1 MVKALKI
8 DVMWKKIL
16 RYRERA
22 FEKIYR
28 NLEEYE
34 VSLHYSESIRNIR
47 ILLGVGGEK
56 QQKHI

>member
-8 DVMWKKIL
+8 DVMWEKIL
-16 RYRERA
+16 NRERA

-28 NLEEYE
+28 TLEEFE

>member
-8 DVMWKKIL
+8 DVMWEKIL

-28 NLEEYE
+28 TLEEFE